1 MVCVVSVT
9 GIKHAAP
16 VEAELGDAVDDVI
29 SRSMLVGFF
38 RSLFYLLGVPAFAE
52 LFNRAHID
60 EAIVQMVA
68 ERGHVLHQKHLIHV
82 DGVSCKRAFTCKKL
96 SICNEEVGIRQSL
109 CTWVSIAQLNLSV
122 IQFKLMTHGT

>member
-82 DGVSCKRAFTCKKL
+82 DGVSCKRAFTFIGVFL
-96 SICNEEVGIRQSL
+96 DEVDHSL
-109 CTWVSIAQLNLSV
+109 FTFPLADFTV
-122 IQFKLMTHGT
+122 